1 MCSQSEA
8 AANPQAV
15 TQPSPARS
23 LRLGVLKTHGAP
35 AASAPGGLHRQL
47 LLTPD
52 GSLAQGAQLRLKCTL
67 YTQAENAF

>member
-1 MCSQSEA
+1 MRSQSEA

-23 LRLGVLKTHGAP
+23 LRLGARNTPG
-35 AASAPGGLHRQL
+35 APGGLHRRP

-52 GSLAQGAQLRLKCTL
+52 GSLAQGAQLRLECTS